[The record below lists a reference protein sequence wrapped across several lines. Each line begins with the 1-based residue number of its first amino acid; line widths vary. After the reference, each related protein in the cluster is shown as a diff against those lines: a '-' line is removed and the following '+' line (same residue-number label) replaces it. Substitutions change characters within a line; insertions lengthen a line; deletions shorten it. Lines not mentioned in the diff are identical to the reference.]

1 MARTQNP
8 PLQMVSKP
16 AVHTVT
22 LTPDVVEAIQQL
34 SRDASDFLG
43 RKVSGSAIIRALV
56 RQAVKHGA
64 PAAEVLFLEVEKEL
78 NAGVLWGSK
87 KK

>member
-1 MARTQNP
+1 MARLKLVPKKEQRT
-8 PLQMVSKP
+8 V

-34 SRDASDFLG
+34 SKDASDFLG
-43 RKVSGSAIIRALV
+43 RTVSGSAIIRALV
-56 RQAVKHGA
+56 RQVAKQGP
-64 PAAEVLFLEVEKEL
+64 PATDALFLEVEREL
-78 NAGVLWGSK
+78 KRGVMWGK

>member
-1 MARTQNP
+1 MADKKNP
-8 PLQMVSKP
+8 MLQSVQKP

-22 LTPDVVEAIQQL
+22 LTPEVAEAIRQL

-43 RKVSGSAIIRALV
+43 RTVSGSAIIRALV
-56 RQAVKHGA
+56 RQVTKRGSWATDS
-64 PAAEVLFLEVEKEL
+64 LFLEVEKEL
-78 NAGVLWGSK
+78 KAGMMWGK